1 MTGLRCRTATSY
13 FVSAERNTTSALEGR
28 RDEVREVRILYRSRG
43 LGGLVVLERRQDGS
57 AFCARIYTRS
67 VWCEGLLIKEEI
79 WRKNIDTAM
88 CVDIQ
93 SNTSKKSS
101 MEKRSGCAVSAVSS
115 TKKIIM
121 GGTTYR
127 SSASV
132 NQRGGAHKALPI
144 RTMWKKTDVY
154 HYCKYGNTSVCGLTI
169 KEGETLDPIQFMY
182 KLLYHKDEMCPECT
196 NLQNYKKI

>member
-1 MTGLRCRTATSY
+1 MGGGDETHQIRLLCRAHHH
-13 FVSAERNTTSALEGR
+13 R
-28 RDEVREVRILYRSRG
+28 RVG
-43 LGGLVVLERRQDGS
+43 VLECGQAGS
-57 AFCARIYTRS
+57 ACCARIYTRS

-132 NQRGGAHKALPI
+132 NQRGGAYKALPS
-144 RTMWKKTDVY
+144 
-154 HYCKYGNTSVCGLTI
+154 HN
-169 KEGETLDPIQFMY
+169 
-182 KLLYHKDEMCPECT
+182 
-196 NLQNYKKI
+196 